1 MIHILN
7 FQGKKLP
14 VRISYYALTRFMQE
28 TGGTMES
35 IAGDPKKNIGPDLI
49 KLEVL
54 LWYSLEAGA
63 EIEGKELQVTRDK
76 TPFILDQNTAEFS
89 KILLDYINTN
99 NTATVSE
106 ETKKKSLIEDTP
118 E

>member
-1 MIHILN
+1 MTHYLN

-35 IAGDPKKNIGPDLI
+35 IAGDPKKNIGPDLM

-63 EIEGKELQVTRDK
+63 EIENKPLEIDRSKV
-76 TPFILDQNTAEFS
+76 PFIMDQNTAEFS
-89 KILLDYINTN
+89 KVLHDYIAQGD
-99 NTATVSE
+99 TATVSE
-106 ETKKKSLIEDTP
+106 ETKKK
-118 E
+118 